1 MGSAVSDWLIEG
13 RHVETP
19 CPGCGVP
26 TFPALSGA
34 FELRCIDCGRAKHG
48 AAVPVRPVP
57 GANNGLRMGQG
68 GVGFSH
74 EVRPGVEL
82 ERAPAPVRT
91 VLFPAG
97 PVRPD
102 NVLHPSTAVR
112 LAKRAGGGM
121 EYAAAW
127 FCEGDVRAAGL
138 DAFVLRE
145 VLAVWWSGEA
155 RGFALWSRSGR
166 GGWKPGAAFW
176 TDPTSGLVH
185 YGRCSA
191 VPATLFT

>member
-1 MGSAVSDWLIEG
+1 MSDWLIEG
-13 RHVETP
+13 RLVRTP
-19 CPGCGVP
+19 CGRCGQPTLSVLAYAFESLCVRCGVGP
-26 TFPALSGA
+26 RLPARLPIG
-34 FELRCIDCGRAKHG
+34 ERAHWR
-48 AAVPVRPVP
+48 A
-57 GANNGLRMGQG
+57 GQG

-91 VLFPAG
+91 VLFAAG

-112 LAKRAGGGM
+112 LVRRSGGRL

-127 FCEGDVRAAGL
+127 FCDGDVRAAGL

-145 VLAVWWSGEA
+145 VLAVRWSGEA

-166 GGWKPGAAFW
+166 SGWKPGAAFW

>member
-1 MGSAVSDWLIEG
+1 MVPVSDWLIEG
-13 RHVETP
+13 RLVRTP
-19 CPGCGVP
+19 CRRCGQPTLSVLEYAFESLCVRCGVGP
-26 TFPALSGA
+26 RLPARLPIG
-34 FELRCIDCGRAKHG
+34 ERAHWR
-48 AAVPVRPVP
+48 V
-57 GANNGLRMGQG
+57 GQG

-74 EVRPGVEL
+74 QVRPGVEL
-82 ERAPAPVRT
+82 ERAPVSVRT
-91 VLFPAG
+91 VA
-97 PVRPD
+97 VVDRMRAID
-102 NVLHPSTAVR
+102 IPSTAAR
-112 LAKRAGGGM
+112 LRRASRGEAM
-121 EYAAAW
+121 YTAAW
-127 FCEGDVRAAGL
+127 FCEGDVRAAGF

-145 VLAVWWSGEA
+145 ALAVRWSGPA